1 MKNTTHLE
9 DFLSYMKLVK
19 NLSGNTISAYRIDI
33 NEFFSGIG
41 KGEND
46 ITTRDITRYVCELSK
61 NGIAPASVCRKVSA
75 IRAYYKWAKKE
86 GIVTI
91 DNPTD
96 DVDLPQIPHKE
107 PKALTDEQVNDMLNA
122 IEGNEFN
129 APRDRLIIS
138 LMVVCGM
145 RKSELLNITL
155 SDVDTK
161 EMSIRIR
168 HGKGDKERYCYYNDA
183 VQELLV
189 DYLDNIR
196 GRSKYAKDSE
206 YLFISQ
212 CSGRLSRSQLSNIVD
227 NLLTKI
233 GAKEKGVSV
242 HILRKTCATGYY
254 EMGVDIYT
262 IKNILDH
269 ASVTTTQRYVKPSL
283 VKQRAAV
290 NSRKI

>member
-1 MKNTTHLE
+1 M
-9 DFLSYMKLVK
+9 
-19 NLSGNTISAYRIDI
+19 
-33 NEFFSGIG
+33 
-41 KGEND
+41 
-46 ITTRDITRYVCELSK
+46 
-61 NGIAPASVCRKVSA
+61 SA

-107 PKALTDEQVNDMLNA
+107 PKALTDEQVAEMLQV

-129 APRDRLIIS
+129 TKRDRLIIS

-206 YLFISQ
+206 FLFISQ

-227 NLLTKI
+227 KLLTII

-262 IKNILDH
+262 IKNIL
-269 ASVTTTQRYVKPSL
+269 TTQ
-283 VKQRAAV
+283 A
-290 NSRKI
+290 

>member
-1 MKNTTHLE
+1 M
-9 DFLSYMKLVK
+9 
-19 NLSGNTISAYRIDI
+19 
-33 NEFFSGIG
+33 
-41 KGEND
+41 
-46 ITTRDITRYVCELSK
+46 
-61 NGIAPASVCRKVSA
+61 SA
-75 IRAYYKWAKKE
+75 IRAFYKWAKKE

-96 DVDLPQIPHKE
+96 DVYLPQIPHKE
-107 PKALTDEQVNDMLNA
+107 PKALTDEQVNDMLNV

-138 LMVVCGM
+138 LMIVCGM

-168 HGKGDKERYCYYNDA
+168 DEKGDKEPYCYYNGA
-183 VQELLV
+183 VEEFVV
-189 DYLDNIR
+189 DYRDNIR
-196 GRSKYAKDSE
+196 GRSKYSKDSE
-206 YLFISQ
+206 FLFISQ

-227 NLLTKI
+227 NLLAKI

-290 NSRKI
+290 NSRKS